1 MVAAA
6 GTEAASL
13 TLAMR
18 TGDDPGAV
26 FDVLLARGQ
35 IRRHPDAAALQDAI
49 AAAASFSDG
58 DDRRVAV
65 VVDTREQAAE
75 LNAALRERLVAAGR
89 VDDIRVVVTA
99 AGERLGAGNRIT
111 TRRNDR
117 DLADFLLPGAI
128 RGRSGEPPVDAKA
141 PVKDGMEGVET
152 RGIEPLTPALQNRPR
167 GGLAEWALTEN
178 PS

>member
-75 LNAALRERLVAAGR
+75 LNAALRERLVAPGR

-111 TRRNDR
+111 TRRKRPGPCGLFAAWGDPWPLRRTPGRRESAGQRRYGGSGDEGNR
-117 DLADFLLPGAI
+117 TPNPRLAKSTEGWF
-128 RGRSGEPPVDAKA
+128 GRVGFD
-141 PVKDGMEGVET
+141 
-152 RGIEPLTPALQNRPR
+152 
-167 GGLAEWALTEN
+167 
-178 PS
+178 